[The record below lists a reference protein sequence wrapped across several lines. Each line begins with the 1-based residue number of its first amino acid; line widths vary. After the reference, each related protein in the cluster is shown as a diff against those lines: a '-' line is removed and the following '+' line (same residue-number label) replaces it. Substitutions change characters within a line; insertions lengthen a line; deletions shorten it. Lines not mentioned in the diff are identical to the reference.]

1 MGLFAHILAY
11 IFHPLLIL
19 SYCLLI
25 LLSADP
31 YGFGV
36 SSPWEKM
43 PLIVI
48 TLLYTFFL
56 PLITT
61 IFMVLTGLID
71 SIYLPKKEDRIG
83 PLIAAIIFYT
93 WFLMN
98 VLDNPEIPAV
108 FNVLCLGSLIALSL
122 SFLLNIF
129 SKISLHAVGMG
140 GLMGA
145 CFILYAYYEY
155 ETILIG
161 HYSIHFFVFL
171 LVVIVLSG
179 LVGSSRLSLSAH
191 IKKDIYGGALVG
203 FASQLLAM
211 RFLV

>member
-1 MGLFAHILAY
+1 MRLGAHILAY
-11 IFHPLLIL
+11 LFHPLLIL
-19 SYCLLI
+19 SYSLLI
-25 LLSADP
+25 LLAADP
-31 YGFGV
+31 FGFGV

-71 SIYLPKKEDRIG
+71 SVYLDKKEDRIG
-83 PLIAAIIFYT
+83 PLIAAVIFYT

-98 VLDNPEIPAV
+98 MIDNPEIPPV
-108 FNVLCLGSLIALSL
+108 FSVIVLGSLIALSF
-122 SFLLNIF
+122 SFVLNIF

-140 GLMGA
+140 GLLGA
-145 CFILYAYYEY
+145 CFLLYTYYDY
-155 ETILIG
+155 DSISVG
-161 HYSIHFFVFL
+161 PYVIHFFIVILSVVL
-171 LVVIVLSG
+171 LCG
-179 LVGSSRLSLSAH
+179 LVGSSRLALGAH